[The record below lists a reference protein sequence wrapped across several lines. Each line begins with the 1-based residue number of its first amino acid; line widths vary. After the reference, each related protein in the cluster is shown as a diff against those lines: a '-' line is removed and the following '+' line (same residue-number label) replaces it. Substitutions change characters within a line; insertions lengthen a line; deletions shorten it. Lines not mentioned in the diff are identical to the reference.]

1 MQLLYDN
8 PGKVLNDG
16 GMVLTSLWELVLL
29 RLGGSERVGAVL
41 KVVDFALVAMLK
53 AVRLK
58 APVVLKRAVA
68 SRILAGQ
75 RSLQAPAI
83 DCCLTNQSSC

>member
-1 MQLLYDN
+1 MEFLYDN
-8 PGKVLNDG
+8 PDKVLNDG
-16 GMVLTSLWELVLL
+16 GMVLMSVWELVLL

-41 KVVDFALVAMLK
+41 KLVDFALVAMLK

-75 RSLQAPAI
+75 RSPQAPAI
-83 DCCLTNQSSC
+83 DCC